1 MSISDNY
8 IPVKQ
13 QGDGTTEEFT
23 GNWKVFNEDYL
34 RVYLEA
40 VSTGALVLQVQG
52 TDYDLTFDDSG
63 FIVDFGAYTIPTSS
77 SYVVINREVPL
88 NQTDPYRTSKGFQ
101 GEVIE
106 NAFDKLTAISQDQ
119 QDQVDRSPK
128 FPVGSSITDPS
139 LPIPQN
145 GFGIVWDGVT
155 GALRNTESTLA
166 VLEGN
171 ASTVAGDI
179 ANINIVAGS
188 ISNVNSVASN
198 EANINTVGG
207 SISSVNTV
215 AGISSNVST
224 VASND
229 ANITT
234 CADDIAAII
243 AAPSAA
249 SDAQAAL
256 AATLAAFDNFDD
268 RYLGAKSSDPTV
280 DNDGDPLV
288 AGAIYFNTTDGIMKV
303 YTGSVWV
310 AAYVSGTDFLAKSNN
325 LSDVSSASAS
335 RGNLG
340 LGDLAVENTISNQ
353 DWSGEDLSCGNGGTG
368 RSSHTPYGVICGGTT
383 TQGAHQSVSD
393 IGTAGQVLTSNGA
406 GALPTMQDA
415 GSGKIVKV
423 AVETLASYSTTT
435 TNIPVD
441 NTIPQ
446 STEGAELMTLAYTP
460 EDPLN
465 ILSIEFI
472 APFTDGGGG
481 VTYVFALFKDSD
493 ASAVIAGASRSNGG
507 IGAASFILPYEE
519 VAGSGARTYKIR
531 FGGTQSQTI
540 AVGGQSN
547 GARFSTVPKAY
558 LRITERTS

>member
-13 QGDGTTEEFT
+13 QGDATTEEFT
-23 GNWKVFNEDYL
+23 GNWRVFNEDYL
-34 RVYLEA
+34 RVYLED

-128 FPVGSSITDPS
+128 FSVGSSITDPS
-139 LPIPQN
+139 LPIPQD

-171 ASTVAGDI
+171 ASIVAGGI

-188 ISNVNSVASN
+188 ISSVNSVASN

-268 RYLGAKSSDPTV
+268 RYLGAKSSDPSV
-280 DNDGDPLV
+280 DNDGEPLV

-310 AAYVSGTDFLAKSNN
+310 AAYVSGTDFLAKPNN

-340 LGDLAVENTISNQ
+340 LGGLAVENTISNQ
-353 DWSGEDLSCGNGGTG
+353 DWLGQDLSCGNGGTG

-383 TQGAHQSVSD
+383 SQGAHQSVSD

-415 GSGKIVKV
+415 DSAVKQAPVSATKTGTSTTSSSTFADISDLSVSITPTSSSSRVLVMWSVNVAGLPGVKAFLKLLRGTTGICLGGASGDRTPTTNFARISHLDEQWCLSGSYIDSPATTSATTYK
-423 AVETLASYSTTT
+423 LQFASYDGSMYVNRSETNFNNSNVGLTASTIT
-435 TNIPVD
+435 VM
-441 NTIPQ
+441 
-446 STEGAELMTLAYTP
+446 E
-460 EDPLN
+460 
-465 ILSIEFI
+465 IE
-472 APFTDGGGG
+472 
-481 VTYVFALFKDSD
+481 
-493 ASAVIAGASRSNGG
+493 
-507 IGAASFILPYEE
+507 
-519 VAGSGARTYKIR
+519 
-531 FGGTQSQTI
+531 
-540 AVGGQSN
+540 
-547 GARFSTVPKAY
+547 
-558 LRITERTS
+558 